1 MIEWS
6 IEKGPAMSDTP
17 DPREIRD
24 PAELLR
30 AILDPA
36 RRGALYPWYHRL
48 RELAPVHRSD
58 EFLTRRAW
66 VLTRFEDVRA
76 ALRHPRMRS
85 DDRSLQLFDVGP
97 EGAGFQA
104 VMRKMLLYLDPPDH
118 DRIRALV
125 SRHFTPRVIE
135 KRRAEVQRE
144 VDRLLEG
151 AEERGGLDLVK
162 DFAYPLP
169 IAVICR
175 MMGIPSAD
183 VELFF
188 QWAHDFARRGDVAAV
203 DSGVIRR
210 GEEAAQGFR
219 DYFVALGRERLR
231 SPGDDLVSLLVLARD
246 ERGRL
251 TDDEL
256 VSTCVILLQ
265 AGHETT
271 ADLISLGMRGL
282 LLHPDQQALLRA
294 EPGRIPDAVEELL
307 RWDTSVQISQRIGTE
322 AIEVGGARIPPGDVC
337 VLLNG
342 AANRDPARYPDPDRI
357 DIERPCRDHVAF
369 GLGRYRCLGAALA
382 RVEIQTAI
390 ATLVR
395 RFPGIALAGEPVFRG
410 SLYLRGLASLP
421 LRW

>member
-1 MIEWS
+1 
-6 IEKGPAMSDTP
+6 MSDP
-17 DPREIRD
+17 FDPREIAD
-24 PAELLR
+24 PDELLR
-30 AILDPA
+30 GILDPA

-97 EGAGFQA
+97 EGAQFQS
-104 VMRKMLLYLDPPDH
+104 VMRRMLLYLDPPDH

-135 KRRAEVQRE
+135 KRRAEVQGE

-151 AEERGGLDLVK
+151 PAASGRIDLVK
-162 DFAYPLP
+162 DFAWPLP

-175 MMGIPSAD
+175 MMGIPRAD
-183 VELFF
+183 VELFH
-188 QWAHDFARRGDVAAV
+188 QWAHDFARRGDVSAV
-203 DSGVIRR
+203 DAEVIRR
-210 GEEAAQGFR
+210 GEDAARGFR
-219 DYFVALGRERLR
+219 DYFLALGRERLR
-231 SPGDDLVSLLVLARD
+231 SPGDDLVSLLVLAED

-271 ADLISLGMRGL
+271 ADLIALGLRGL
-282 LLHPDQQALLRA
+282 LLHPEQLARLRA
-294 EPGRIPDAVEELL
+294 EPGRIEHAVEELL

-322 AIEVGGARIPPGDVC
+322 TIEIGGARIPPGDVC

-342 AANRDPARYPDPDRI
+342 AANRDPARYRDPDRI
-357 DIERPCRDHVAF
+357 DIARPCRDHVAF

-395 RFPGIALAGEPVFRG
+395 RFPGLDFAGEPVFRG

>member
-1 MIEWS
+1 
-6 IEKGPAMSDTP
+6 MSDAP
-17 DPREIRD
+17 DPRAIDD
-24 PAELLR
+24 PDELVA

-48 RELAPVHRSD
+48 RELAPVHRTD
-58 EFLTRRAW
+58 AFPTRRAW
-66 VLTRFEDVRA
+66 VLSRYDDVRA
-76 ALRHPRMRS
+76 ALRHPQMRS

-97 EGAGFQA
+97 QGALFQQ
-104 VMRKMLLYLDPPDH
+104 VMRRMLLYLDPPDH
-118 DRIRALV
+118 DRIRGLV
-125 SRHFTPRVIE
+125 SRHFTPRAIE

-151 AEERGGLDLVK
+151 AGESREIDLVK
-162 DFAYPLP
+162 DFAWPLP

-175 MMGIPSAD
+175 MMGIPSED
-183 VELFF
+183 VELFH

-203 DSGVIRR
+203 DADVIRR
-210 GEEAAQGFR
+210 GEDASRGFR
-219 DYFVALGRERLR
+219 DYFLALGRERRR

-246 ERGRL
+246 ERGPL
-251 TDDEL
+251 TDEEL

-282 LLHPDQQALLRA
+282 LLHPEELARLRA
-294 EPGRIPDAVEELL
+294 EPRRIDGAVEELL
-307 RWDTSVQISQRIGTE
+307 RWDTSVQFSQRIGMQ
-322 AIEVGGARIPPGDVC
+322 AIRIGGAEIPAGDVC

-357 DIERPCRDHVAF
+357 DLARAARDHVAF

-395 RFPGIALAGEPVFRG
+395 RFPGIDFAGEPVFRG

>member
-1 MIEWS
+1 
-6 IEKGPAMSDTP
+6 
-17 DPREIRD
+17 
-24 PAELLR
+24 
-30 AILDPA
+30 
-36 RRGALYPWYHRL
+36 
-48 RELAPVHRSD
+48 
-58 EFLTRRAW
+58 
-66 VLTRFEDVRA
+66 
-76 ALRHPRMRS
+76 
-85 DDRSLQLFDVGP
+85 
-97 EGAGFQA
+97 
-104 VMRKMLLYLDPPDH
+104 
-118 DRIRALV
+118 
-125 SRHFTPRVIE
+125 
-135 KRRAEVQRE
+135 VQRE

-151 AEERGGLDLVK
+151 AEERGGIDLVK

-203 DSGVIRR
+203 DAGVIRR
-210 GEEAAQGFR
+210 GEEASRGFR

-282 LLHPDQQALLRA
+282 LLHPDQRALLCA
-294 EPGRIPDAVEELL
+294 EPGRIEGAVEELL

-322 AIEVGGARIPPGDVC
+322 AIEVGGARIPSGDVC

-357 DIERPCRDHVAF
+357 DIGRPSRDHVAF

-395 RFPGIALAGEPVFRG
+395 RFPRIELAGEPAFRG

>member
-1 MIEWS
+1 MTD
-6 IEKGPAMSDTP
+6 AP

-24 PAELLR
+24 PDELVR

-48 RELAPVHRSD
+48 RELAPVHRTD
-58 EFLTRRAW
+58 AFLAQRAW
-66 VLTRFEDVRA
+66 VLSRFEDVRA
-76 ALRHPRMRS
+76 ALRDPRMRS

-97 EGAGFQA
+97 AGALFQA
-104 VMRKMLLYLDPPDH
+104 VMSGMILYLDPPDH

-135 KRRAEVQRE
+135 KRRADVQRE

-151 AEERGGLDLVK
+151 ARERGGLDLVA

-175 MMGIPSAD
+175 MLGIPRDD
-183 VELFF
+183 VDLFL
-188 QWAHDFARRGDVAAV
+188 QWAHDFARRGDVSAV
-203 DSGVIRR
+203 DADVIRR
-210 GEEAAQGFR
+210 GEDASRGFR
-219 DYFVALGRERLR
+219 DYFLALARERRR
-231 SPGDDLVSLLVLARD
+231 SPGDDLVSLLVLAED

-251 TDDEL
+251 GDDEL

-282 LLHPDQQALLRA
+282 LLQPDALARLRA
-294 EPGRIPDAVEELL
+294 EPARLPAAVEELL

-322 AIEVGGARIPPGDVC
+322 RVLIGGREIAAGEVC

-357 DIERPCRDHVAF
+357 DVARPCRDHVAF

-395 RFPGIALAGEPVFRG
+395 RFPGLALAGEPRFRG

-421 LRW
+421 LSL

>member
-1 MIEWS
+1 M
-6 IEKGPAMSDTP
+6 GDVP

-24 PAELLR
+24 PDELLGI
-30 AILDPA
+30 ILDPE
-36 RRGALYPWYHRL
+36 RRGELYPWYHRL

-58 EFLTRRAW
+58 GFLTRRAW

-76 ALRHPRMRS
+76 ALRDPRMRS

-97 EGAGFQA
+97 EGARFQA

-125 SRHFTPRVIE
+125 SRHFTPREIE
-135 KRRAEVQRE
+135 KRRPDVQRE

-151 AEERGGLDLVK
+151 TRERGGLDLVE
-162 DFAYPLP
+162 DFAWPLP

-175 MMGIPSAD
+175 MMGIPRAD
-183 VELFF
+183 VALFQ
-188 QWAHDFARRGDVAAV
+188 QWAHDFARRGDVSAV
-203 DSGVIRR
+203 DADVIRR
-210 GEEAAQGFR
+210 GEDASRGFR
-219 DYFVALGRERLR
+219 DYFIALGRERLR

-271 ADLISLGMRGL
+271 ADLIALGMRGL
-282 LLHPDQQALLRA
+282 LLHPEQLARLRA
-294 EPGRIPDAVEELL
+294 DPGRIDDAVEELL
-307 RWDTSVQISQRIGTE
+307 RWDSSVQISQRIGAETVE
-322 AIEVGGARIPPGDVC
+322 IGGARIPQGDVC
-337 VLLNG
+337 VLLGG
-342 AANRDPARYPDPDRI
+342 AANRDPARYRDPDRI
-357 DIERPCRDHVAF
+357 DLARPCRDHVAF

-395 RFPGIALAGEPVFRG
+395 RFPGIAFAGDPVFRG

-421 LRW
+421 LRC